1 MSLMTDYLQASFKVL
16 PLQSN
21 KKIPL
26 LQQKHSQMVLR
37 ALNDMLYEF
46 LGSGRP
52 KLDEINKINAIAAA
66 IQCLATKHAE
76 DMLVLESE
84 EVT

>member
-1 MSLMTDYLQASFKVL
+1 MKRMNKNIDINGATVEARYLS
-16 PLQSN
+16 SS
-21 KKIPL
+21 I
-26 LQQKHSQMVLR
+26 S

-76 DMLVLESE
+76 DMLVLESGE
-84 EVT
+84 D